1 MAAFLSGA
9 GFLGTKGQLGA
20 DLSLVLMA
28 VTVALLTAGIVLVKR
43 GHEDAH
49 RWTQTAAVCLS
60 TVVAVAWMV
69 RSFALYVRPEI
80 PAKLGQ
86 RAYAADTVHAIVGA
100 AGVLLGVYVVLS
112 ASKLLPRALQFT
124 DYKVWMRVSY
134 AVYVLGMIGGVAV
147 YVIAYGGN

>member
-1 MAAFLSGA
+1 MVAFLSGP

-28 VTVALLTAGIVLVKR
+28 VAIAMLTVGVVLIKR
-43 GHEDAH
+43 GNEQAH
-49 RWTQTAAVCLS
+49 RWLQTVAVCLS
-60 TVVAVAWMV
+60 AVVAVAWMI
-69 RSFALYVRPEI
+69 RSFWLYVRPHV
-80 PAKLGQ
+80 PARLGE